1 MDRKRRLKIGQSTA
15 SSAPI
20 AAVLSFFAKDAQ
32 AFAGVKELNWNDE
45 PAYDPE

>member
-1 MDRKRRLKIGQSTA
+1 MDRKGRLKIGQSTA

-20 AAVLSFFAKDAQ
+20 AAVFSFFAKDAP
-32 AFAGVKELNWNDE
+32 AFVRRKELNWNAE